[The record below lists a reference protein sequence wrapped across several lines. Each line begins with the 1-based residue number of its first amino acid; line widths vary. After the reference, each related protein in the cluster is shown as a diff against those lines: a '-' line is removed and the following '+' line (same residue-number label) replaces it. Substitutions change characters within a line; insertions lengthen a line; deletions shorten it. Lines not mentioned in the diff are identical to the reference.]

1 MFNNTNEETIKK
13 NDADFDIIH
22 AQGIFKDFNG
32 EELAAFTTVF
42 KESAWQEWSETIR
55 QNKNHLAKVLAGNIQ
70 SMMEKVSTSVKSL
83 SNVNVQFQ
91 TNSITVVEYS
101 NCTWIKK

>member
-1 MFNNTNEETIKK
+1 MFNNTSEETMKK
-13 NDADFDIIH
+13 NEADFDIIH
-22 AQGIFKDFNG
+22 AQGVFQGFNG
-32 EELAAFTTVF
+32 EELAAFTSVF
-42 KESAWQEWSETIR
+42 KESAWQEWSEKIR

-91 TNSITVVEYS
+91 TNSITVIEYS
-101 NCTWIKK
+101 NST